1 MGFKFS
7 PSLMCMNL
15 LDIQHQIEVMNR
27 RADLVHIDIM
37 DGHYVKNLT
46 LSPFF
51 IEQLKESLHV
61 PMDVH
66 LMVENPTDFIER
78 VKEAGANIISPH
90 AETINT
96 DAFRIIDKVKSLG
109 CQMGIVLNPATPIAY
124 IQHYIHLV
132 DKITIMTV
140 DPGYAGQ
147 KFIPEMLE
155 KIRQAKRLKEERG
168 YRYLIE
174 VDGSCNAGT
183 FKRLAEAGAE
193 VFIVGSSGLFNLH
206 PDLEVAWDMMMDN
219 FQREVGE
226 TTA

>member
-78 VKEAGANIISPH
+78 VKEAGASIISPH